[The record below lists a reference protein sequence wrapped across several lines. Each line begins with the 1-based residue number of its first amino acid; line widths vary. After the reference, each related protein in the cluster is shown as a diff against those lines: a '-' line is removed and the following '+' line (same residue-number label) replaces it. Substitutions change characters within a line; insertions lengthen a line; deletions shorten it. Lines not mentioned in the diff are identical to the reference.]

1 MEKRIK
7 LYKGK
12 VTILFEEERHR
23 FKHLD
28 GTPIDSVTSATGKLD
43 KSGPLT
49 WWATRVMGER
59 MLYDLGIVLEGHF
72 SEDNEENKKQWLE
85 IPNIINEYIL
95 KKRKENEEFDDW
107 VVSMKN
113 IFNTILVGKK
123 EHSKRKA
130 AAADIGTE
138 IHKLIERWIK
148 GEKVEIPDDEN
159 IRNGYIAFLK
169 FVKENE
175 KLKITSSEQFI
186 YSKKY
191 DYAGIKD
198 WDAEE
203 DGMLVIGDNKSSK
216 GIYTEMRYQ
225 LAGYWN
231 ASEEES
237 GKRYEKGIIAK
248 FGKYDGEFEY
258 LEIPRREYKK
268 DLKAFLGLLDTRRR
282 ERELGNW

>member
-7 LYKGK
+7 FYGGK
-12 VTILFEEERHR
+12 ITILFDEVKHR
-23 FKHLD
+23 FSHLD
-28 GTPIDSVTSATGKLD
+28 GRPINSVTSATGKLD

-59 MLYDLGIVLEGHF
+59 ILYNLGIVPEGHF
-72 SEDNEENKKQWLE
+72 SEDNEENKKQWADYL
-85 IPNIINEYIL
+85 
-95 KKRKENEEFDDW
+95 
-107 VVSMKN
+107 
-113 IFNTILVGKK
+113 NTIKEMNIGTTAIFKAILAGKK
-123 EHSKRKA
+123 EHSKRKV

-138 IHKLIERWIK
+138 IHKWIEKWIGGK
-148 GEKVEIPDDEN
+148 KPPMPEDE
-159 IRNGYIAFLK
+159 RAKNGVIAFMK
-169 FVKENE
+169 FIKENE

-237 GKRYEKGIIAK
+237 GRRYEKGIIAK

-268 DLKAFLGLLDTRRR
+268 DLKAFLGLLEIRRR
-282 ERELGNW
+282 EKELGNW

>member
-12 VTILFEEERHR
+12 ITILFDEEKHR

-43 KSGPLT
+43 KSRPLT
-49 WWATRVMGER
+49 RWATRVMGER
-59 MLYDLGIVLEGHF
+59 MLYNLGVVPEGHF
-72 SEDNEENKKQWLE
+72 SENNEENKKQWLE
-85 IPNIINEYIL
+85 IPNIIDEHIL
-95 KKRKENEEFDDW
+95 KEKEENEEFDDW
-107 VVSMKN
+107 LVSIKSV
-113 IFNTILVGKK
+113 FDTILAGKI
-123 EHSKRKA
+123 EHSKRKV

-138 IHKLIERWIK
+138 IHKLIEKWIK
-148 GEKVEIPDDEN
+148 GKKVEIPDDER

-169 FVKENE
+169 FVKEN
-175 KLKITSSEQFI
+175 KNLKITSSEQFI

-198 WDAEE
+198 WDAVE
-203 DGMLVIGDNKSSK
+203 DKMLVIGDNKSSK
-216 GIYTEMRYQ
+216 GIYSDMRYQ

-237 GKRYEKGIIAK
+237 GKRYEKGYIAK
-248 FGKYDGEFEY
+248 FGKYDGEFDL
-258 LEIPRREYKK
+258 LEIPRKEYKK
-268 DLKAFLGLLDTRRR
+268 DFKAFLGLLDTRRR
-282 ERELGNW
+282 EKELGNW

>member
-7 LYKGK
+7 LYDGK
-12 VTILFEEERHR
+12 VTILFDEVKHR
-23 FKHLD
+23 FSHLD
-28 GTPIDSVTSATGKLD
+28 GSPIDSVTSATGKLD
-43 KSGPLT
+43 KSGPIS
-49 WWATRVMGER
+49 WWAVRVMGER
-59 MLYDLGIVLEGHF
+59 ILYDLKLIPEGFF
-72 SEDNEENKKQWLE
+72 SEDNEENKQQWVNVQKTIADTKIE
-85 IPNIINEYIL
+85 VSAIFKAIL
-95 KKRKENEEFDDW
+95 A
-107 VVSMKN
+107 
-113 IFNTILVGKK
+113 GKK
-123 EHSKRKA
+123 EHSKRKV

-138 IHKLIERWIK
+138 IHKWIEEWIK
-148 GEKVEIPDDEN
+148 GKKPSMPEN
-159 IRNGYIAFLK
+159 QNVRLGVIAFMK
-169 FVKENE
+169 FIEENE

-198 WDAEE
+198 WDAVE

-237 GKRYEKGIIAK
+237 GKKYEKGIIAK

-258 LEIPRREYKK
+258 LEIPRKEYKK
-268 DLKAFLGLLDTRRR
+268 DLKAFLGLLETKRR
-282 ERELGNW
+282 EKQLGSW

>member
-1 MEKRIK
+1 MERIK
-7 LYKGK
+7 LYSGK
-12 VTILFEEERHR
+12 VTILFDKERHR
-23 FKHLD
+23 FSHLD

-59 MLYDLGIVLEGHF
+59 ILYNLGIVPEGHF
-72 SEDNEENKKQWLE
+72 SEDNEENKKQWAD
-85 IPNIINEYIL
+85 IL
-95 KKRKENEEFDDW
+95 KTIKDTK
-107 VVSMKN
+107 VGTTT
-113 IFNTILVGKK
+113 IFKAILAGKA

-130 AAADIGTE
+130 AAADIGTK
-138 IHKLIERWIK
+138 IHKLIEKWII
-148 GEKVEIPDDEN
+148 GEKVVIPDDEK

-169 FVKENE
+169 FIKENKNL
-175 KLKITSSEQFI
+175 KLTSSEQFI
-186 YSKKY
+186 YSKRY

-203 DGMLVIGDNKSSK
+203 NGMLIIGDNKSSK
-216 GIYTEMRYQ
+216 GIYSEMRYQ
-225 LAGYWN
+225 LSGYWN

-268 DLKAFLGLLDTRRR
+268 DLKAFLGLLDTKRR
-282 ERELGNW
+282 EKELGKK

>member
-1 MEKRIK
+1 MERIK

-12 VTILFEEERHR
+12 VTILFNREKHK
-23 FKHLD
+23 FSHLD
-28 GTPIDSVTSATGKLD
+28 GSSIDSVTSATGKLD
-43 KSGPLT
+43 KSNVLT

-59 MLYDLGIVLEGHF
+59 MLYDLGIVPEGHF
-72 SEDNEENKKQWLE
+72 SENNEENKKQWLA
-85 IPNIINEYIL
+85 IPSIINEHIL
-95 KKRKENEEFDDW
+95 KEKEENEEFDDW
-107 VVSMKN
+107 LVSIKSV
-113 IFNTILVGKK
+113 FDTILAGKK
-123 EHSKRKA
+123 EPSKRKV

-138 IHKLIERWIK
+138 IHKWIEKWIGGK
-148 GEKVEIPDDEN
+148 KPPFPEDE
-159 IRNGYIAFLK
+159 RAKNGVIAFMK
-169 FVKENE
+169 FIKEND
-175 KLKITSSEQFI
+175 KLKLTSSEQFI

-203 DGMLVIGDNKSSK
+203 DGILVIGDNKSSK

-248 FGKYDGEFEY
+248 FGKYDGEFEH
-258 LEIPRREYKK
+258 LEISRKEYKK
-268 DLKAFLGLLDTRRR
+268 DLKAFLGLLDTKRR
-282 ERELGNW
+282 ERELGSW

>member
-12 VTILFEEERHR
+12 VTILFDEEKHK
-23 FKHLD
+23 FSHLD
-28 GTPIDSVTSATGKLD
+28 GRPIDSVTSATGKLD
-43 KSGPLT
+43 KSGPIS
-49 WWATRVMGER
+49 WWAVRVMGER
-59 MLYDLGIVLEGHF
+59 MLYDLGIVPEGHF

-85 IPNIINEYIL
+85 IPNIIKGKEIGVLNVFKAIL
-95 KKRKENEEFDDW
+95 A
-107 VVSMKN
+107 
-113 IFNTILVGKK
+113 GKK
-123 EHSKRKA
+123 EHSKRKK

-138 IHKLIERWIK
+138 IHKLIESWIK
-148 GEKVEIPDDEN
+148 GEKYEIPDDKR

-169 FVKENE
+169 FIKEN
-175 KLKITSSEQFI
+175 KDLKITSSEQFI

-198 WDAEE
+198 WDAVENK
-203 DGMLVIGDNKSSK
+203 MLVIGDNKSSK
-216 GIYTEMRYQ
+216 GIYSEMRYQ

-248 FGKYDGEFEY
+248 FGKYDGEFEF
-258 LEIPRREYKK
+258 LEIPRKEYKK
-268 DLKAFLGLLDTRRR
+268 DLKAFLGLLDTKRR
-282 ERELGNW
+282 EKELGSW

>member
-1 MEKRIK
+1 MERIK

-12 VTILFEEERHR
+12 VTILFDREKHK
-23 FKHLD
+23 FSHLD

-49 WWATRVMGER
+49 WWAVRVMGER
-59 MLYDLGIVLEGHF
+59 MLYDLGIVPEGHF
-72 SEDNEENKKQWLE
+72 SEDNEENKKQWLG
-85 IPNIINEYIL
+85 IPNII
-95 KKRKENEEFDDW
+95 EEHALTDISI
-107 VVSMKN
+107 VN
-113 IFNTILVGKK
+113 IFDAILAGKK
-123 EHSKRKA
+123 EHSKRKV

-138 IHKLIERWIK
+138 IHKLIDRWNK
-148 GEKVEIPDDEN
+148 GEKVKIPDDEK

-169 FVKENE
+169 FIKEN
-175 KLKITSSEQFI
+175 KDLKITSSEQFI

-198 WDAEE
+198 WDAVENK
-203 DGMLVIGDNKSSK
+203 MLVIGDNKSSK

-248 FGKYDGEFEY
+248 FGKYDGEFEF

-268 DLKAFLGLLDTRRR
+268 DLKAFLGLLKTKRR
-282 ERELGNW
+282 EKELGSW